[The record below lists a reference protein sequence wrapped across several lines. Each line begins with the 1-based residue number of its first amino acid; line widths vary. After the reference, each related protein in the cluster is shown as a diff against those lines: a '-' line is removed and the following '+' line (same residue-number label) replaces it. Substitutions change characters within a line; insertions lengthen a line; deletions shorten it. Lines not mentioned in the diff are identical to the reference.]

1 VRQLP
6 LGEVALAADPNM
18 IWRSTPRWSWEA
30 AAAARNPKNFSA
42 SSGQAATHR
51 ASMVRLAS
59 RTQV

>member
-1 VRQLP
+1 M
-6 LGEVALAADPNM
+6 PNM
-18 IWRSTPRWSWEA
+18 IWRSVPRLSWEA
-30 AAAARNPKNFSA
+30 AASARNPKNLLA